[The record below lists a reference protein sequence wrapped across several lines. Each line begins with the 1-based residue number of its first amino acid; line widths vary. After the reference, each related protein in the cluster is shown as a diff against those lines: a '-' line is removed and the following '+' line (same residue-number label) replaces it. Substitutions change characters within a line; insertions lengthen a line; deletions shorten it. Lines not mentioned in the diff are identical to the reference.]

1 MSRKNISKKYQ
12 IVALSFLFLIAS
24 FILIDYNIQYFKK
37 FFLESYYVAFFR
49 VASFLFLLNCVSLLL
64 LTLNPTSK
72 NYKKLVFAI
81 TFFIL
86 IGCAFVIFN
95 ALLGWGHN
103 LEKYLMR
110 SDYDIITMHDLSTT
124 VYSAGLLLLFN
135 FSILLHNTKNKKLL
149 YVRNWSV
156 IIVLV
161 MASLY
166 MVSYSENS
174 SQLFEKTH
182 VLSVLYAIFLW
193 SLSILYLSIID
204 FNTFPLIYFSGNSP
218 EKNLIRFFAPSLFI
232 FILLYNTFKTFLLNN
247 EVNFIINYLF
257 VFFSIVI
264 GLIVV
269 VVTSKL
275 FEKDLTRFKNYH
287 KETLDNLLEGF
298 SGTAFDGTLLSYN
311 KEFVRIFDLDS
322 AVNHLGINVI
332 DLWADPKQRELY
344 VTQLKKEGYIKDFV
358 AAMKKMD
365 GTKIIVR
372 ISSRLCSDKNGEL
385 LKIECVFQD
394 VSEQFK
400 LKNELEESEE
410 KFKALVVN
418 NEEIIFSFNSDGTI
432 LLLEGLGLEKME
444 LNQNQLVGKNIF
456 ELCKDYPKIT
466 EDIKRALHGEKVIS
480 ETKVGTES
488 FKTIFAPY
496 LDMNTNK
503 YFILGMGIN
512 ISELKQAKEKAEES
526 NRLKSAF
533 LANMSHEIR
542 TPMNAILGFCE
553 IVESKDL
560 SESKKEGYYK
570 LIHKSGNRLLDIIS
584 DIIDISKIESNQI
597 KIELKPCNL
606 NLLLKN
612 LKSQFNLSKKNTV
625 TLMTK
630 FALPDNGCAIITDED
645 RLTQVISNIL
655 ENAYK
660 FTEEGIIEFGY
671 ALMENEIRFY
681 VKDYGIGIKAKDHQ
695 FIFERFGQ
703 SESGK
708 EKAKEGTG
716 LGLSISKG
724 IIEALGGN
732 IWVES
737 ELLKGATFYF
747 TIPYCVSEN
756 NALEIEESKDNTAQG
771 LNRTTNQTILIA
783 EDEESNYCLLEAI
796 LENLDFKLIHAN
808 NGKEAVEM
816 FQNNA
821 VDIILMDFNMPV
833 MNGLDATIEIRKMD
847 ESIPIIALTANVMDE
862 DKEEAFAIGCND
874 FLSKPVKRHVLLA
887 TMNKHL
893 NQVLK

>member
-24 FILIDYNIQYFKK
+24 FILIEYNMQYSKK
-37 FFLESYYVAFFR
+37 FFLESYYVAFFNI
-49 VASFLFLLNCVSLLL
+49 ASFLFLLNVVSLLL
-64 LTLNPTSK
+64 LILKPPSK
-72 NYKKLVFAI
+72 IYKKLVFAI

-86 IGCAFVIFN
+86 IGCSFVLFN
-95 ALLGWGHN
+95 SLLGWGHD

-110 SDYDIITMHDLSTT
+110 SDYDTITMYDRSIT

-135 FSILLHNTKNKKLL
+135 FSILLHYTKNKTLL

-161 MASLY
+161 LASMY
-166 MVSYSENS
+166 MVAYSENT

-193 SLSILYLSIID
+193 SLSIIYLSIID

-232 FILLYNTFKTFLLNN
+232 FILFYNTFKTFLLNN

-257 VFFSIVI
+257 VFFSIAI
-264 GLIVV
+264 GLTVV

-298 SGTAFDGTLLSYN
+298 YGTSFDGTLLSYN

-322 AVNHLGINVI
+322 TVNHLGTNVI
-332 DLWADPKQRELY
+332 DLWADPNQRELY
-344 VTQLKKEGYIKDFV
+344 VNKLKKEGSIKDFV
-358 AAMKKMD
+358 AAMKKLD
-365 GTKIIVR
+365 GTQIIVR
-372 ISSRLCSDKNGEL
+372 ISSKLFSDKDGNL
-385 LKIECVFQD
+385 LKIEGVCQD

-432 LLLEGLGLEKME
+432 LLLEGLGLKKME
-444 LNQNQLVGKNIF
+444 LNPDQLVGKNIF
-456 ELCKDYPKIT
+456 ELFKDYPKIT

-480 ETKVGTES
+480 EAKVGAES

-496 LDMNTNK
+496 LDMNTHK

-512 ISELKQAKEKAEES
+512 ISELKQAKEEAEES

-553 IVESKDL
+553 LVESKDI

-570 LIHKSGNRLLDIIS
+570 LIHKSGNRLLNIIS

-597 KIELKPCNL
+597 KIELKACNL

-612 LKSQFNLSKKNTV
+612 LKSQFDLVKTNKVRLI
-625 TLMTK
+625 TK
-630 FALPDNGCAIITDED
+630 CALPDNSCAIITDED
-645 RLTQVISNIL
+645 RLAQVISNIL

-671 ALMENEIRFY
+671 TLTEKEIRFY
-681 VKDYGIGIKAKDHQ
+681 IKDSGIGIIAKDHQ

-703 SESGK
+703 SESGT

-724 IIEALGGN
+724 IIEALGGA
-732 IWVES
+732 IWLES
-737 ELLKGATFYF
+737 ELHKGATFYF

-756 NALEIEESKDNTAQG
+756 NALAIHNNKDITAHE
-771 LNRTTNQTILIA
+771 LNWVTNQTILIA
-783 EDEESNYCLLEAI
+783 EDEESNYYLLEAI
-796 LENLDFKLIHAN
+796 LENLDYKLIHAK

-821 VDIILMDFNMPV
+821 VDLILMDFNMPV
-833 MNGLDATIEIRKMD
+833 MNGLDATIEIRKIN
-847 ESIPIIALTANVMDE
+847 ESIPIIALTANVMNK
-862 DKEEAFAIGCND
+862 DKEEALAIGCND
-874 FLSKPVKRHVLLA
+874 FLPKPVNRHLLA
-887 TMNKHL
+887 ETMNKHL
-893 NQVLK
+893 NQVLI